1 MPYIDLTHMGQTT
14 NTAHAG
20 VDSTTTAS
28 SSLRGHPGGI
38 YATPSMRTGGAAGGV
53 GCYRDGPVTFTCH
66 QRLGRHSRSICE
78 NSLGSLDGHVAK
90 VYVGR
95 DRDMGAGK
103 GFPFVGF
110 EERAVARQAIE
121 KVDGKGYVNFIL
133 SIQ

>member
-1 MPYIDLTHMGQTT
+1 
-14 NTAHAG
+14 
-20 VDSTTTAS
+20 
-28 SSLRGHPGGI
+28 
-38 YATPSMRTGGAAGGV
+38 
-53 GCYRDGPVTFTCH
+53 
-66 QRLGRHSRSICE
+66 
-78 NSLGSLDGHVAK
+78 VAK